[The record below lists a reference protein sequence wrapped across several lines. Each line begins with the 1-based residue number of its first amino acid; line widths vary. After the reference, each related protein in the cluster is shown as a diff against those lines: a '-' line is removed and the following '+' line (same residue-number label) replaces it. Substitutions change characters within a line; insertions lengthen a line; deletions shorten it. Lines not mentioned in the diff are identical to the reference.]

1 VKIRLKP
8 ATLLVPQLLLWLLVS
23 LPTAAFSSG
32 SGPPLPDL
40 SSLSTA
46 ELEMRLRTNDATLEQ
61 LARLSLRSG
70 IGTIGYRS
78 VAQAD
83 AAHLEWVEV
92 SLDGEHAIDEI
103 VLVPNIS
110 RNRENAFTADGFPA
124 EFRIVIGTSAD
135 RIGRVATDGRILGHF
150 LPRIAPLVVPI
161 RGANASWVR
170 IEATRLS
177 RRAVDHRYS
186 FQLAEVLIFSGPENV
201 ALRRPVKASSNGR
214 ALAGAWDAQF
224 LVDGHTPYLMDSA
237 SGNQSVAFVS
247 RAGEKPVLEI
257 DLEEQVVLSRI
268 QLHTID
274 QSDTVPQAYT
284 GDLGMPRHLRIEGSS
299 RADFSDARLLLDYRR
314 QGINDTGPIM
324 MWRIP
329 ATACRYVR
337 ISDAASDPS
346 RESDPDRFTIG
357 FAEIELFS
365 GGINVAQGKRAKSS
379 LDPRQTTRPV
389 AALTD
394 GNNYF
399 GGILPIRI
407 WMKQLNQRHE
417 LETMRPVI
425 AAELSHRYAQQ
436 KTNLRRMSWLAALL
450 ATGILLTL
458 LAARQLRK
466 RDALRMREQLAADLH
481 DELGADL
488 HTIGLLSD
496 LAKEAIDSREELI
509 DLLDQVRVFTER
521 SGNAARHCTNILE
534 ARGLCED
541 LVEEMNRTSAR
552 LLADLEHHADYEGEE
567 VLKTLTP
574 RRRIDIFL
582 FYKECLTNILRH
594 SGATAISTRLKVTGD
609 RIQLIVSENGRG
621 LPGGPESK
629 SIPPSLKRRA
639 RILQGT
645 VAVGQPEGGG
655 TSICLSVKL
664 RKFSLFP

>member
-1 VKIRLKP
+1 MKVRLKP

-32 SGPPLPDL
+32 IGPPLPDL
-40 SSLSTA
+40 SSPSTA
-46 ELEMRLRTNDATLEQ
+46 ELEMRLKTNDATLEQ

-78 VAQAD
+78 VAHAD
-83 AAHLEWVEV
+83 AAHLEWVEIA
-92 SLDGEHAIDEI
+92 LDREYAIDEI
-103 VLVPNIS
+103 VLVPTIS
-110 RNRENAFTADGFPA
+110 RNRESAFSADGFPA
-124 EFRIVIGTSAD
+124 DFRIIIGTSAD
-135 RIGRVATDGRILGHF
+135 RTGRVVTDSHPPSQI

-161 RGANASWVR
+161 HGANASWVR

-177 RRAVDHRYS
+177 RRAFDHQYC

-201 ALRRPVKASSNGR
+201 ALRRPVKASSNNR
-214 ALAGAWDAQF
+214 DIAGAWDARF

-237 SGNQSVAFVS
+237 SGKQSVAYVS

-257 DLEEQVVLSRI
+257 DLEEQVALSRI

-274 QSDTVPQAYT
+274 QSDTVPQAYA

-299 RADFSDARLLLDYRR
+299 RADFSDARLLLDYR
-314 QGINDTGPIM
+314 QQDINDTGPIM
-324 MWRIP
+324 MWRFP
-329 ATACRYVR
+329 ETACRYVR

-346 RESDPDRFTIG
+346 RESNPAKFRIG

-365 GGINVAQGKRAKSS
+365 RGINVALGKRAKSS
-379 LDPRQTTRPV
+379 SDPKLRGRPL

-407 WMKQLNQRHE
+407 WMKQLNQRHD
-417 LETMRPVI
+417 LETMKPVI
-425 AAELSHRYAQQ
+425 AAELSHRYAEQ
-436 KTNLRRMSWLAALL
+436 KTNLHRMSWLAGLL
-450 ATGILLTL
+450 AIGILLTL
-458 LAARQLRK
+458 LAARHMRK
-466 RDALRMREQLAADLH
+466 RDALRMREQFAADLH
-481 DELGADL
+481 DELGANL

-496 LAKEAIDSREELI
+496 LAKEAIDSREELL

-521 SGNAARHCTNILE
+521 SGIAARHCTNMLE

-552 LLADLEHHADYEGEE
+552 LLADLEHHTDYEGEE
-567 VLKTLTP
+567 ILKNLTP
-574 RRRIDIFL
+574 RKRIDIFF

-594 SGATAISTRLKVTGD
+594 SGATEISTRMKATGD
-609 RIQLIVSENGRG
+609 LIELIVSDNGRG
-621 LPGGPESK
+621 LPGGPKSK

-639 RILQGT
+639 RILGGT

-655 TSICLSVKL
+655 TSICLEVKL
-664 RKFSLFP
+664 RKFSLFQ